1 MQNKTTKKLILF
13 IFRLRIYFFKKITWN
28 KNIAIVRRRKKK
40 KKKKE
45 EEIGKDKREFF
56 KIAIGRNEKFY

>member
-1 MQNKTTKKLILF
+1 MKQKHCNSEKKE
-13 IFRLRIYFFKKITWN
+13 KEE
-28 KNIAIVRRRKKK
+28 
-40 KKKKE
+40 KKKE